1 MKIGITVGALALG
14 MIAGTAVAGV
24 PSPYFLRGPFNGW
37 SGTGTPLLDQGGGK
51 FSATVGGLTAG
62 TEFEVKATV
71 DDWSFAG
78 PSAQGSNGAF
88 GNNFRQLVG
97 GSGSMTINFFP
108 ATSWSDGWGPSNTNR
123 VGFVDEGQN
132 NWAIMGSFN
141 GWSAELAT
149 MASLGGGLY
158 KATIAAAPGSY
169 EFKFRPDGNWDRAV
183 GATFESNGA
192 NAFGTINAGD
202 TALDL
207 YLDLPNGRWQA
218 VSVPTPGALALM
230 GLGGLVAARRRR

>member
-1 MKIGITVGALALG
+1 MKIGFTVGALALG
-14 MIAGTAVAGV
+14 LIAGTAMAGV
-24 PSPYFLRGPFNGW
+24 PSTFFLRGDFNGW
-37 SGTGTPLLDQGGGK
+37 GTTTPMTDMGGGLYQ
-51 FSATVGGLTAG
+51 ATATGLTAG
-62 TEFEVKATV
+62 DDFQAKAALA
-71 DDWSFAG
+71 DWSFAG
-78 PSAQGSNGAF
+78 PSAQGSGGAF
-88 GNNFRQLVG
+88 GNNLLQKVG
-97 GSGSMTINFFP
+97 ASGSMTINFFP
-108 ATSWSDGWGPSNTNR
+108 AVSWSDGWFPNNTNR
-123 VGFVDEGQN
+123 VGYADEGQN

-169 EFKFRPDGNWDRAV
+169 EFKFRPDGNWDRAI
-183 GATFESNGA
+183 GATFEFNGA

-202 TALDL
+202 TGLELLLDI
-207 YLDLPNGRWQA
+207 PNGRWQA